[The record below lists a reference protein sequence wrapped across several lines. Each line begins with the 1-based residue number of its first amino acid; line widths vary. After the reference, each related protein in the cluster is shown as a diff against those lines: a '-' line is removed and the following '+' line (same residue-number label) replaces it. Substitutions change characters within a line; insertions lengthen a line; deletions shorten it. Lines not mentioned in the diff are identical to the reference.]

1 MIKAYIFD
9 FDGTLMDTEVLWV
22 EAAERY
28 LAERNTV
35 ITHDEA
41 VRIVYGRSW
50 LDVFESIVAIC
61 PDAHSSRMEME
72 EAMRV
77 HMLALREGRD
87 LSIPES
93 VDLLRRLSGQYPVCI
108 VSGSP
113 RTDLLTSL
121 DELDVHSHL
130 EFVLAAEDYGP
141 GKPDPACFLM
151 AAERLQVAPS
161 ECLVFE
167 DSAAGINAAKRA
179 GMRAV
184 ALVRPG
190 LPAQGMSAADM
201 IVSSLSDV
209 SADVIDA
216 IAT

>member
-1 MIKAYIFD
+1 MIKAFIFD

-28 LAERNTV
+28 LAERKTA

-61 PDAHSSRMEME
+61 PAAHSSRVEME

-77 HMLALREGRD
+77 HVLALREGRD
-87 LSIPES
+87 ISIPES
-93 VDLLRRLSGQYPVCI
+93 VDLLRRLSEQYPVCI

-113 RTDLLTSL
+113 RIDLMASL

-141 GKPDPACFLM
+141 GKPDPTCFLM
-151 AAERLQVAPS
+151 AAERLQADPS
-161 ECLVFE
+161 ECVVFE
-167 DSAAGINAAKRA
+167 DSTAGINAAKRA
-179 GMRAV
+179 GMQAV

-190 LPAQGMSAADM
+190 LPEQDMSRADL
-201 IVSSLSDV
+201 IVSSLSGF
-209 SADVIDA
+209 SIDA
-216 IAT
+216 VDSVAT